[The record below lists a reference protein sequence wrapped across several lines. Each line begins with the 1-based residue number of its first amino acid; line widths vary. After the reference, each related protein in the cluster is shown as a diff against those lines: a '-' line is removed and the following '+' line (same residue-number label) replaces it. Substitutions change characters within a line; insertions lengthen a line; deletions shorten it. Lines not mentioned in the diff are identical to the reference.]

1 MPVKAT
7 KWGYKIQTLVSFSGY
22 VQKLRI
28 KKNGAAPGESKIK
41 RIEESGYV
49 IFRFVKGFNIGSDK
63 IFFDKYFFLPD
74 LITQLKMK
82 IEFDIPFCCQ

>member
-7 KWGYKIQTLVSFSGY
+7 KWGYKIQTLVSFSGF

>member
-82 IEFDIPFCCQ
+82 IEFDIPFCC